1 MRKGRS
7 GESPH
12 GKNCG
17 MKSRLA
23 SAVRCLVHACLT
35 AAANVGALCTKGWRW
50 MLGAFAR
57 TRTSAKRTLTNIE
70 GVLVTLAL
78 IATLGIASPLAAGA
92 VEPVEDPTPVS
103 GVLDADGAQIA
114 DAADS
119 DDVTGESDVADSNET
134 AKDDTSADQDATEG
148 DAADEATEDADAD
161 ADASEKDASTDGE
174 QSDGASDNASKDGM
188 DAVISMGGTA
198 GESVEKKSENIEARA
213 SDDEWANSNG
223 EVIPE
228 GHRAAGTDIFTHDGG
243 YYNPLGYILSNYNA
257 FVKEDLGGTASDT
270 KTGHMV
276 GPVFVGRDFHNNANV
291 YGNGNYDHKV
301 SSYVGGIWEKTENGV
316 QTDDKKSNPLGLH
329 LYLGKD
335 NYNQEKWSYTGDAT
349 EKKYGPL
356 LNESK
361 DGIRFTKPNQ
371 YVADIDAMFTGI
383 QNQATALAAASG
395 VIDVSTVENTNNV
408 QFGENAASTNEWG
421 HLYLKAGH
429 TYKISKDILNKRQH
443 KDAGIILTVDQVVS
457 DASKLPETIIIC
469 EDESDD
475 PIKIPVLEQYK
486 VEGEEK
492 PRNFNVTEG
501 NIEAFEGLPLVFM
514 YPKAT
519 KVEHP
524 GAGQEFGH
532 VVAPNAAVKIGTQ
545 FNGCVI
551 AKSAVLTSE
560 GHMWPYNGTRLSIH
574 KTDTFNIQAHK
585 SLIGRK
591 LNNQEFS
598 FEIYK
603 AKDKWSLLRPNS
615 NDINWDQTT
624 LLANTVNNADGQ
636 VDFGPI
642 EITENDFHAG
652 WGTIDWTQLC
662 NAYKPS
668 HGKCVINKTFG
679 YVVKESIPT
688 GNAVDS
694 SITYDQTVFHVTV
707 PATITFDYS
716 VNSDDP
722 DVTIVAGTPA
732 YSLGSGNID
741 DHLQGG
747 KPLFTNK
754 VKTTKLKV
762 KKEVPGGDAG
772 NETFTF
778 NVTLTLPYGTDPN
791 ALSGL
796 NTTSTSSTAGKIF
809 FDADESHTGTNGTYG
824 YACMPNSEQTAC
836 LTDSSGIVKLPLLV
850 DSADKIDFVDTTK
863 FDIEL
868 VPFSQ
873 NSPVKYLKLKPKG
886 DNKVPT
892 YIERP
897 SLAGADFM
905 GYTSVQCPADNQK
918 QCLQKTV
925 RVSMTAGEEKELDK
939 LPVGTTYTVQETNI
953 PEGFELVGF
962 NCSANT
968 RSAST
973 SETRCSGALRV
984 DQSGN
989 PVQVSMLAVNKRK
1002 TVQLSIKK
1010 IVDNW
1015 DENESSM
1022 SDDEKNSKFTFSVSL
1037 YDKDGKALSGSYVYK
1052 VYDEN
1057 NNLVKDAGGTLTC
1070 STTNGSAVSTC
1081 GTLEL
1086 KHNQKAV
1093 IEGLPYGTRFVIK
1106 ENNPS
1111 DPFEFVKQ
1119 EVSNISGSNCQEQ
1132 NAVCAVTSAGVLVT
1146 VHNRYELRVVL
1157 PETGGKAHPFMTMLF
1172 GVGVVCAGLL
1182 ITAIYMRR
1190 QGMAML
1196 Q

>member
-23 SAVRCLVHACLT
+23 GAVRCLVHACLT
-35 AAANVGALCTKGWRW
+35 AAANVGALCMKGWRW
-50 MLGAFAR
+50 MLGTFAR

-70 GVLVTLAL
+70 GALVTLAL

-92 VEPVEDPTPVS
+92 IEPVEDPTPVS

-119 DDVTGESDVADSNET
+119 DDVTDESDVADSDET
-134 AKDDTSADQDATEG
+134 AKDDASADQDATEG

-161 ADASEKDASTDGE
+161 ADASEKDVSTDGE
-174 QSDGASDNASKDGM
+174 QSEDASDNASKDGM
-188 DAVISMGGTA
+188 DTVISMDGTA

-228 GHRAAGTDIFTHDGG
+228 EYRAAGTDIFTQDGG

-560 GHMWPYNGTRLSIH
+560 GHMWPYNGKRLSIH
-574 KTDTFNIQAHK
+574 KPDTFNIQAHK
-585 SLIGRK
+585 SLIGRQ
-591 LNNQEFS
+591 LNNQEFT
-598 FEIYK
+598 FEVYK
-603 AKDKWSLLRPNS
+603 AKNHWFAVSALDWIEWKENGLVGTKT
-615 NDINWDQTT
+615 ND
-624 LLANTVNNADGQ
+624 ADGN
-636 VDFGPI
+636 VNFDPI
-642 EITENDFHAG
+642 DITEEDFHSG
-652 WGTIDWTQLC
+652 WTIVDWASICQPTTNNSC
-662 NAYKPS
+662 SITK
-668 HGKCVINKTFG
+668 KFG
-679 YVVKESIPT
+679 YIVKEKVPDT
-688 GNAVDS
+688 RDPD
-694 SITYDQTVFHVTV
+694 ITYDQMVFRVTV

-716 VNSDDP
+716 VNSADP
-722 DVTIVAGTPA
+722 DVTIVAGTPT
-732 YSLGSGNID
+732 YSLGSGNIA
-741 DHLQGG
+741 DHLQEG
-747 KPLFTNK
+747 KPHFINVTD
-754 VKTTKLKV
+754 TTKLKI
-762 KKEVPGGDAG
+762 KKDIEGYDESKDSKV
-772 NETFTF
+772 TFPF
-778 NVTLTLPYGTDPN
+778 QVSLELPDGMSLKAAD
-791 ALSGL
+791 S
-796 NTTSTSSTAGKIF
+796 SSTQPQKLF
-809 FDADESHTGTNGTYG
+809 FDNMTDSKNSTTYG
-824 YACMPNSEQTAC
+824 YACVANDAKNGCKRSGGSNVASRQEFYIPEGTTIVLPDNYAQQFRVEIEPIQNTKRSRIKLIAKNTDNPPVVPSEISWPQ
-836 LTDSSGIVKLPLLV
+836 LVVGSPSSTYVQCPSNPDKKCTQITLKVTGQGSAELEKLPLGTKYTITEQPS
-850 DSADKIDFVDTTK
+850 DDF
-863 FDIEL
+863 
-868 VPFSQ
+868 S
-873 NSPVKYLKLKPKG
+873 
-886 DNKVPT
+886 
-892 YIERP
+892 
-897 SLAGADFM
+897 
-905 GYTSVQCPADNQK
+905 
-918 QCLQKTV
+918 
-925 RVSMTAGEEKELDK
+925 
-939 LPVGTTYTVQETNI
+939 
-953 PEGFELVGF
+953 LVGF
-962 NCSANT
+962 NGGT
-968 RSAST
+968 EQSASGELT
-973 SETRCSGALRV
+973 GKDS
-984 DQSGN
+984 SGN
-989 PVQVSMLAVNKRK
+989 KIESITVTAKNKRK
-1002 TVQLSIKK
+1002 PKP
-1010 IVDNW
+1010 
-1015 DENESSM
+1015 
-1022 SDDEKNSKFTFSVSL
+1022 VSL
-1037 YDKDGKALSGSYVYK
+1037 VIMKRVVDA
-1052 VYDEN
+1052 N
-1057 NNLVKDAGGTLTC
+1057 NQEVT
-1070 STTNGSAVSTC
+1070 
-1081 GTLEL
+1081 
-1086 KHNQKAV
+1086 
-1093 IEGLPYGTRFVIK
+1093 EGLPDDAVFTIEINLYKEGYPNNRVPGNFDYTKTGGGQKEESGTLSCNADGCSPVTLKPWQTITITGLPDGTQFNVA
-1106 ENNPS
+1106 ETNAGG
-1111 DPFEFVKQ
+1111 FEHVSTVVSKPATCASKFAASQ
-1119 EVSNISGSNCQEQ
+1119 TACQLNDGAQGEVR
-1132 NAVCAVTSAGVLVT
+1132 VT
-1146 VHNRYELRVVL
+1146 NRYVTVVL